1 MNHKDKQQDPNAI
14 SPLFGQFVRFAAVG
28 ATATCA
34 HYALAL
40 LTSGWV
46 GIYSANLLGYSV
58 SVGISYFGHQRF
70 SFQIAAN
77 DIYHRQQMP
86 RFLVGSLTGLA
97 LSYLV
102 LALAR
107 GLLGAPDWL
116 ALAAAVAL
124 VPIYTFVFNKLFV
137 FRSR

>member
-1 MNHKDKQQDPNAI
+1 MNHQDKQEDPNAI
-14 SPLFGQFVRFAAVG
+14 SPLFGQLVRFAAVG

-34 HYALAL
+34 HYVLAL

-58 SVGISYFGHQRF
+58 AVGISYFGHQRF
-70 SFQIAAN
+70 SFRIAAN

-107 GLLGAPDWL
+107 ILLGAPDWL

-124 VPIYTFVFNKLFV
+124 VPIYTFAFNKLFV